1 MTPAILF
8 LEKQKAAFTLYQY
21 DCTAQDD
28 FGAHAAAQ
36 LGVPLTRVFKTLLT
50 EGDQGAVV
58 ALVPSS
64 GKVNLK
70 QLAKAAGVKKLEM
83 MPPQKAER
91 LTGFKVGGISPFAQ
105 KKRLTTVIDTSACDH
120 DTVLVSGGKRGLSV
134 GLSAQEIERLL
145 RAVVAPIAEQTA

>member
-8 LEKQKAAFTLYQY
+8 LEKQQAIFTLHQY

-36 LGVPLTRVFKTLLT
+36 LQVPLAQVFKTLLT
-50 EGDQGAVV
+50 EGEQGAVV

-70 QLAKAAGVKKLEM
+70 RLAKAAGMKKLDM
-83 MPPQKAER
+83 MPPAKAER
-91 LTGFKVGGISPFAQ
+91 LTGYKVGGISPFAQ
-105 KKRLTTVIDTSACDH
+105 KKRLTTVVDNSARLH
-120 DTVLVSGGKRGLSV
+120 DRILVSGGKRGLSLGV
-134 GLSAQEIERLL
+134 TTEVLQNLL
-145 RAVVAPIAEQTA
+145 GAVLADIV